1 MQLIT
6 SVQTA
11 SNNTDDSELLAQ
23 SLAEQAG
30 RGHKIDKMTVD
41 GGYTGP
47 KAEEACDAHG
57 AELHPS
63 RLRGGK
69 SQGEKWG
76 WEKYSWQM
84 TEGGIPEQ
92 VSCPHGQLSTLE
104 PGRKDGRWVARFE
117 EDVCAACP
125 FFQKECRVE
134 SRKRRGPTLLVKTRA
149 IRVAV
154 LRQRITNENNGIRAG
169 VEATIR
175 SVKHVFAGGKLPVR
189 GLIRS
194 QMVVLGSAL
203 LVNVH
208 RLARYYFGQASQL
221 DENGSEILI
230 LSLFLLLIAHLT
242 AVFHRWDAIFA
253 RRLVLQVHAA

>member
-1 MQLIT
+1 MCP
-6 SVQTA
+6 
-11 SNNTDDSELLAQ
+11 N
-23 SLAEQAG
+23 
-30 RGHKIDKMTVD
+30 
-41 GGYTGP
+41 
-47 KAEEACDAHG
+47 
-57 AELHPS
+57 
-63 RLRGGK
+63 RLR
-69 SQGEKWG
+69 
-76 WEKYSWQM
+76 
-84 TEGGIPEQ
+84 I
-92 VSCPHGQLSTLE
+92 VAATLE
-104 PGRKDGRWVARFE
+104 PGRKEGRWLARFE

-134 SRKRRGPTLLVKTRA
+134 SRKRSGPTLLVKTRA

-154 LRQRITNENNGIRAG
+154 LRQRITSENNGIRAG

-208 RLARYYFGQASQL
+208 RLAQYYFGQASQL
-221 DENGSEILI
+221 DENGSEIVV

-242 AVFHRWDAIFA
+242 AVSHRWDVVFE
-253 RRLVLQVHAA
+253 RRLVLQAHAA